1 MNITLDASDFAQ
13 LADFWKRAPDITR
26 TRLLSAMTW
35 ADTTLQSALKEDL
48 PKGAGGAAGLQ
59 GSISTEEHAL
69 ADNVLG
75 MVFPAGAK
83 PAEYAAYVEF
93 GTRPHPVNEQGIQS
107 LTDWVQAKFGE
118 SEEAALGIAHAI
130 AWKIRRKGTKA
141 NPVWQ
146 RTWEAKLPS
155 IRERFA
161 KAMRF
166 IAQDL
171 ARAGL

>member
-13 LADFWKRAPDITR
+13 LADFWKRAPDITS
-26 TRLLSAMTW
+26 TCLLSAMTW

-48 PKGAGGAAGLQ
+48 PKGAGGAADLQ

-69 ADNVLG
+69 ADNVIG
-75 MVFPAGAK
+75 MVYSPQ
-83 PAEYAAYVEF
+83 PHAAYVEF
-93 GTRPHPVNEQGIQS
+93 GTRPHPVNEKGIQS

-146 RTWEAKLPS
+146 RTWEAKLPK
-155 IRERFA
+155 IRERFDE
-161 KAMRF
+161 AMRF

-171 ARAGL
+171 ARIGA